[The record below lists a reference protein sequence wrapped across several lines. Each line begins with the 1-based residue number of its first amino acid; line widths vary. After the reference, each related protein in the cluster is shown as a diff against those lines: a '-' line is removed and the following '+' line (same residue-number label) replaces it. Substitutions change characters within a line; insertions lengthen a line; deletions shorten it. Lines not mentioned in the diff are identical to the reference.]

1 MSGTGASGTAGAAN
15 PPAAGRQPWQALRGR
30 AVVLDLANVDTD
42 QIIPA
47 RFLRKP
53 RSEGFHHYLFHSLRR
68 TPEGALRDDFPLNAP
83 TAAGAQVLVAG
94 DNFGCGS
101 SREGAVYALVD
112 AGFRAVI
119 APGFGDIF
127 AGNAMKNGLL
137 PVRLPAAVVA
147 ALMQALRTDPS
158 LAIVVDLEALQAS
171 WAGASHAFEVDPF
184 AREMLLAGTDEIGLT
199 LASVAEIEAYERRR
213 GESPMP

>member
-1 MSGTGASGTAGAAN
+1 MSDPGAA
-15 PPAAGRQPWQALRGR
+15 RRPWATLRGR
-30 AVVLDLANVDTD
+30 AVVLDLVNVDTD

-68 TPEGALRDDFPLNAP
+68 TPDGALREDFPLNAP
-83 TAAGAQVLVAG
+83 AAAGAQVLVGG

-127 AGNAMKNGLL
+127 AGNALKNGLL
-137 PVRLPAAVVA
+137 PVRLPAPLVA
-147 ALMQALRTDPS
+147 ALVQALRGDAG
-158 LAIVVDLEALQAS
+158 LEVVVDLESQRTA
-171 WAGASHAFEVDPF
+171 WAGESHAFEVDPF

-199 LASVAEIEAYERRR
+199 LASVAQIEAYERRR
-213 GESPMP
+213 GAPPLP

>member
-1 MSGTGASGTAGAAN
+1 VSGVAGAA
-15 PPAAGRQPWQALRGR
+15 REPWQTLRGR
-30 AVVLDLANVDTD
+30 AVVLDLVNIDTD

-68 TPEGALRDDFPLNAP
+68 TPDGALRADFPLNAP

-112 AGFRAVI
+112 AGFRAVV
-119 APGFGDIF
+119 AAGFGDIF
-127 AGNAMKNGLL
+127 AGNALKNGLL
-137 PVRLPAAVVA
+137 PVRLPADVVA
-147 ALMQALRTDPS
+147 ALMQALQAGPGLEVT
-158 LAIVVDLEALQAS
+158 VDLEAQQVA
-171 WAGASHAFEVDPF
+171 WGGAAAHAFEVDPF

-199 LASVAEIEAYERRR
+199 LASVAQIEAFERRR
-213 GESPMP
+213 GATPMP

>member
-1 MSGTGASGTAGAAN
+1 VSGVAGAA
-15 PPAAGRQPWQALRGR
+15 REPWRTLRGR
-30 AVVLDLANVDTD
+30 AVVLDLVNIDTD

-68 TPEGALRDDFPLNAP
+68 TPDGALRADFPLNAP

-112 AGFRAVI
+112 AGFRAVV
-119 APGFGDIF
+119 AAGFGDIF
-127 AGNAMKNGLL
+127 AGNALKNGLL
-137 PVRLPAAVVA
+137 PVRLPADVVA
-147 ALMQALRTDPS
+147 ALMQALQAGPGLEVT
-158 LAIVVDLEALQAS
+158 VDLEAQQVA
-171 WAGASHAFEVDPF
+171 WGGAAAHAFEVDPF

-199 LASVAEIEAYERRR
+199 LASVAQIEAFERRR
-213 GESPMP
+213 GATPMP

>member
-1 MSGTGASGTAGAAN
+1 MSGVAGAA
-15 PPAAGRQPWQALRGR
+15 REPWRTLRGR
-30 AVVLDLANVDTD
+30 AVVLDLVNIDTD

-68 TPEGALRDDFPLNAP
+68 TPDGALRADFPLNAP

-112 AGFRAVI
+112 AGFRAVV
-119 APGFGDIF
+119 AAGFGDIF
-127 AGNAMKNGLL
+127 AGNALKNGLL
-137 PVRLPAAVVA
+137 PVRLPADVVA
-147 ALMQALRTDPS
+147 ALMQALQAGPGLEVT
-158 LAIVVDLEALQAS
+158 VDLEAQQVA
-171 WAGASHAFEVDPF
+171 WGGAAAHAFEVDPF

-199 LASVAEIEAYERRR
+199 LASVAQIEAFERRR
-213 GESPMP
+213 GATPMP

>member
-1 MSGTGASGTAGAAN
+1 VSAA
-15 PPAAGRQPWQALRGR
+15 RQPWQTLRGR
-30 AVVLDLANVDTD
+30 AVVLDLVNVDTD

-68 TPEGALRDDFPLNAP
+68 TPEGALRADFPLNAP
-83 TAAGAQVLVAG
+83 AAAGAQVLVAG

-112 AGFRAVI
+112 AGFRAVV

-127 AGNAMKNGLL
+127 AGNGLKNGLL
-137 PVRLPAAVVA
+137 PVRLPADAVA
-147 ALMQALRTDPS
+147 ALMQALRVEPALEVT
-158 LAIVVDLEALQAS
+158 VDL
-171 WAGASHAFEVDPF
+171 GAQQVTWGAAAAHAFEVDPF

-199 LASVAEIEAYERRR
+199 LASAAQIEAFERRR
-213 GESPMP
+213 SAAPMP

>member
-1 MSGTGASGTAGAAN
+1 MSGVAGAA
-15 PPAAGRQPWQALRGR
+15 REPWQTLRGR
-30 AVVLDLANVDTD
+30 AVVLDLVNIDTD

-68 TPEGALRDDFPLNAP
+68 TPDGALRADFPLNAP

-112 AGFRAVI
+112 AGFRAVV
-119 APGFGDIF
+119 AAGFGDIF
-127 AGNAMKNGLL
+127 AGNALKNGLL
-137 PVRLPAAVVA
+137 PVRLPADVVA
-147 ALMQALRTDPS
+147 ALMQALQAGPGLEVT
-158 LAIVVDLEALQAS
+158 VDLEAQQVA
-171 WAGASHAFEVDPF
+171 WGGAAAHAFEVDPF

-199 LASVAEIEAYERRR
+199 LASVAQIEAFERRR
-213 GESPMP
+213 GATPMP